1 MSRIYN
7 AIISSANK
15 AVEATRLCPRLT
27 PGSRKIRQF
36 AAGQRHWLAD
46 LKAGFNTSDPRPTY
60 WFHAASL
67 GEFCVARPVIQRL
80 SADHGCRIV
89 LTFFSA
95 TGYEALKHRTD
106 IPEIDY
112 VGYLPLDTPRNVRQ
126 FLDIVKPAKAIFTI
140 SEYWINYL
148 TELKRRNIP
157 TYLLSALIT
166 RNAPFFKWYGKPYRR
181 ILDSYTR
188 ILVLNDR
195 SRELLRTLG
204 CTNVTVTG
212 DPLFDNAV
220 AIASQSWTDTVIE
233 RFKGNDPVFIA
244 GSISDWKDLEL
255 CSAVANHHPG
265 LKCIFVPH
273 EINRNAIRSMANS
286 LRGKS
291 ICYSECD
298 DSTDLSQIQTLI
310 IDHIG
315 DLAKLYRYGTYAY
328 IGGGF
333 TPRLHSIIEATVYGL
348 PTCFGPEIHRK
359 ATPTELAK
367 WGIGEI
373 VHDTVEINR
382 WIDRFLDNADMLE
395 KIREKALEYTRR
407 NSGAAAEI
415 AGMLSE

>member
-7 AIISSANK
+7 AILSSASK
-15 AVEATRLCPRLT
+15 AVEATKICPRLT
-27 PGSRKIRQF
+27 PGSLKIRQF
-36 AAGQRHWLAD
+36 AAGQRNWLAD
-46 LKAGFNTSDPRPTY
+46 LKSGFNTSDPRPTY

-67 GEFCVARPVIQRL
+67 GEFCVARPVIQQL
-80 SADHGCRIV
+80 SATVNCRIV
-89 LTFFSA
+89 LTFFSS
-95 TGYEALKHRTD
+95 TGYEALKQRTD

-112 VGYLPLDTPRNVRQ
+112 VGYLPLDTMRNVRQ
-126 FLDIVKPAKAIFTI
+126 FLDIVRPAKAIFTI

-148 TELKRRNIP
+148 TELKHRGIP

-166 RNAPFFKWYGKPYRR
+166 PNAPFFKWYGKPYRR
-181 ILDSYTR
+181 ILDTYTR

-195 SRELLRTLG
+195 SRQLLGSLG

-220 AIASQSWTDTVIE
+220 AIASQPWTDKLIE
-233 RFKGNDPVFIA
+233 RFKGDRPAFIA

-255 CSAVANHHPG
+255 CSAVANRHPE
-265 LKCIFVPH
+265 LKCVFVPH
-273 EINRNAIRSMANS
+273 EINNDAIRSMINS
-286 LRGKS
+286 LQGKAVR
-291 ICYSECD
+291 YSECD
-298 DSTDLSQIQTLI
+298 DDTDLSGVQTLI

-315 DLAKLYRYGTYAY
+315 DLARLYRYGSYAY

-348 PTCFGPEIHRK
+348 PTCYGPEIHRK

-373 VHDTVEINR
+373 VHDTVEINQ
-382 WIDRFLDNADMLE
+382 WIDRFIDNPDTLASV
-395 KIREKALEYTRR
+395 REKALEYTRR

-415 AGMLSE
+415 AAILSE